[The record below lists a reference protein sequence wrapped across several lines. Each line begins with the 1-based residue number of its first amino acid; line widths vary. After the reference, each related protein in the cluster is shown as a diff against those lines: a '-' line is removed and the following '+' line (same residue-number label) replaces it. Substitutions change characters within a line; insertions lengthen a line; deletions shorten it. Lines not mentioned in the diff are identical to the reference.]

1 MQAQGTQASRMQVC
15 RYKHARRYAGASMH
29 RGMQVHAAM
38 QVCSH
43 EDAGIEATSKQVC
56 RHKLSQPSRYGQAF
70 LAIKFGILL
79 FLTYI
84 RTIIHYL

>member
-1 MQAQGTQASRMQVC
+1 M
-15 RYKHARRYAGASMH
+15 HA
-29 RGMQVHAAM
+29 GMQV
-38 QVCSH
+38 QVCIEACRYMH
-43 EDAGIEATSKQVC
+43 PCRYAANEDAGIEATSKQVC
-56 RHKLSQPSRYGQAF
+56 RHKVSQPSRYGQAF